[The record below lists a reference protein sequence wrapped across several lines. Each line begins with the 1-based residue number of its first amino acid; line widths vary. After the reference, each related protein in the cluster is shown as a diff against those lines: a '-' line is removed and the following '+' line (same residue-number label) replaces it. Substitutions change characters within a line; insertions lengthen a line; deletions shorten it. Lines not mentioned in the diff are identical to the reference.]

1 MIYAL
6 EKAAERRQKQAKE
19 QAKLESLELSL
30 RAAWNRY
37 LEADAKYKEVYD
49 RFHKPELEARQARE
63 RVEALEAKIQTLLTP
78 RGAIAAGKLEEY
90 QDTHELLEA
99 AKADLRKANA
109 LTANTSEYQMIRA
122 SNVRDEAY
130 AKYMYTRRQL
140 DRAIGP
146 TQPIRT
152 AQPAQQTRYVY
163 PMNTQ
168 PVNTQPAPWAAR
180 TAAWQG

>member
-1 MIYAL
+1 MLRVANPSPELLAIYAA
-6 EKAAERRQKQAKE
+6 EKAAEMRRKQRKE
-19 QAKLESLELSL
+19 QDRLQSLELSL

-49 RFHKPELEARQARE
+49 KFHKPELVSRQARE
-63 RVEALEAKIQTLLTP
+63 RVEMLETRLAGLLTP

-109 LTANTSEYQMIRA
+109 MTANTSQYQMIRA

-130 AKYMYTRRQL
+130 AKYVHTRQQLERARWTYTSSESYV
-140 DRAIGP
+140 AAAS
-146 TQPIRT
+146 TQPIRW
-152 AQPAQQTRYVY
+152 QTGTPTWRS
-163 PMNTQ
+163 
-168 PVNTQPAPWAAR
+168 
-180 TAAWQG
+180 